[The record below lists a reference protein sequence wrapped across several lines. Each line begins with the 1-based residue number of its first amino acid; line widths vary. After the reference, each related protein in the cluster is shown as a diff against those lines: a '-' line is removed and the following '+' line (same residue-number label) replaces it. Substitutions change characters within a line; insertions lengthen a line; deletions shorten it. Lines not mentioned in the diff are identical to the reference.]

1 MQKRRVKTRTKRSD
15 DDYADGA
22 LSSLGDHGAWH
33 GIFQIFQIMENMC
46 HCIID
51 ASFRAQ

>member
-1 MQKRRVKTRTKRSD
+1 MAIMQML
-15 DDYADGA
+15 A
-22 LSSLGDHGAWH
+22 LSSSLGVHGAWH

-51 ASFRAQ
+51 ANFRA